1 MSELINLYRY
11 YTEMAETI
19 PQDTEE
25 NRARNRQ
32 FTILSGYV
40 PREIEATAS
49 SC

>member
-1 MSELINLYRY
+1 MSDLINLYNY
-11 YTEMAETI
+11 YTEMAETT

-40 PREIEATAS
+40 LREIEVS
-49 SC
+49 STQ

>member
-1 MSELINLYRY
+1 MSELISLYNY

-40 PREIEATAS
+40 LREIEATAS
-49 SC
+49 V

>member
-1 MSELINLYRY
+1 MSDLINLYNY
-11 YTEMAETI
+11 YKEMAETT

-40 PREIEATAS
+40 LREIEVS
-49 SC
+49 SAQ